1 MAKRLS
7 DHPTLEELNDFFGHD
22 RFAEHAGCRIVEGSR
37 DHAVCELDIK
47 DHHRNALGNVM
58 GGAIFTLADFAL
70 AIASN
75 TGENP
80 SVSVSSTIEYLSA
93 SKGTCLV
100 ATCDADKSGRR
111 LGFYT
116 TDITD
121 DTGRRIA
128 RVAATVFRESDAIRD
143 SKRAP
148 TGALFNYERGSLAG
162 RSVGADL
169 GQPFRAEWHSRVERG
184 DQGRPLRKG
193 WPARTV

>member
-37 DHAVCELDIK
+37 DHAVCELDIQ

-75 TGENP
+75 TGGNP

-93 SKGTCLV
+93 SKGTRLI
-100 ATCDADKSGRR
+100 ATCTADKSGRR
-111 LGFYT
+111 LGVQRAFKPYGAP
-116 TDITD
+116 DFAHGKI
-121 DTGRRIA
+121 RRA
-128 RVAATVFRESDAIRD
+128 RKFGGNSAVELEGEE
-143 SKRAP
+143 P
-148 TGALFNYERGSLAG
+148 ALRRRGSNKFGSL
-162 RSVGADL
+162 VDEHAD
-169 GQPFRAEWHSRVERG
+169 GFC
-184 DQGRPLRKG
+184 
-193 WPARTV
+193 PAP

>member
-1 MAKRLS
+1 MAKQLS
-7 DHPTLEELNDFFGHD
+7 DRPTLEELKDFFGHD

-37 DHAVCELDIK
+37 DRAVCELDIQ

-75 TGENP
+75 TGGNP

-93 SKGTCLV
+93 SKGTCLI

-116 TDITD
+116 TDVTD

-128 RVAATVFRESDAIRD
+128 RVTTTVFRES
-143 SKRAP
+143 
-148 TGALFNYERGSLAG
+148 E
-162 RSVGADL
+162 
-169 GQPFRAEWHSRVERG
+169 
-184 DQGRPLRKG
+184 
-193 WPARTV
+193 

>member
-7 DHPTLEELNDFFGHD
+7 DRPTLEELNDFFGHD

-37 DHAVCELDIK
+37 DHAVCELDIQ

-75 TGENP
+75 TGGNP

-93 SKGTCLV
+93 SKGVRLI

-116 TDITD
+116 TDVTD
-121 DTGRRIA
+121 DTGPPHS
-128 RVAATVFRESDAIRD
+128 AASPPPSSERASRQSREEDFR
-143 SKRAP
+143 K
-148 TGALFNYERGSLAG
+148 
-162 RSVGADL
+162 
-169 GQPFRAEWHSRVERG
+169 SRQIE
-184 DQGRPLRKG
+184 
-193 WPARTV
+193 

>member
-93 SKGTCLV
+93 SKGTCSSPP
-100 ATCDADKSGRR
+100 ATQTSPAGVSASTPPTSP
-111 LGFYT
+111 T
-116 TDITD
+116 T
-121 DTGRRIA
+121 R
-128 RVAATVFRESDAIRD
+128 AAA
-143 SKRAP
+143 
-148 TGALFNYERGSLAG
+148 
-162 RSVGADL
+162 
-169 GQPFRAEWHSRVERG
+169 
-184 DQGRPLRKG
+184 
-193 WPARTV
+193 

>member
-80 SVSVSSTIEYLSA
+80 SVSVSSTHRISQRLEGGAPHCHLQRGQVRPPPRLLHHRHHRRHGPPHSESRRHRLPRERVRTA
-93 SKGTCLV
+93 KGPQPGPFSIMKEGVL
-100 ATCDADKSGRR
+100 
-111 LGFYT
+111 L
-116 TDITD
+116 D
-121 DTGRRIA
+121 D
-128 RVAATVFRESDAIRD
+128 
-143 SKRAP
+143 P
-148 TGALFNYERGSLAG
+148 
-162 RSVGADL
+162 
-169 GQPFRAEWHSRVERG
+169 
-184 DQGRPLRKG
+184 
-193 WPARTV
+193 